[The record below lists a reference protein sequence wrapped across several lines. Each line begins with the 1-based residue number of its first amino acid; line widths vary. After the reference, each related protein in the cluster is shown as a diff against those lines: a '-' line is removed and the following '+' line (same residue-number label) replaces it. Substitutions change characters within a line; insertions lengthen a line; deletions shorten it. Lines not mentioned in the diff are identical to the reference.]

1 MIHAQSCTDSC
12 TGSWRNV
19 LSGEW
24 VYWVVNESKELWMRV
39 ISRAL
44 KLNYDSVYSFTTQY
58 AHSTQYTHSRSFWV
72 FWVVLLDSITT
83 QYTHSRVMSRE
94 WVSRMSTHEWEH
106 SRMSVLTNEYS
117 ECEELWMRVM
127 SREWYILSRVLTHV
141 LGREWVY
148 WVVNDINSA
157 MYWLVNESCCIC
169 MSHVSSDRDTHTN
182 LTIRNASRR
191 RVQSDVIPT
200 YAYMY
205 IYLWIR
211 I

>member
-106 SRMSVLTNEYS
+106 SRMSVLTNECS
-117 ECEELWMRVM
+117 ECEELWMSVANEHARMRTLTNECTHEWVFRVRRVVNESYESWMIYAQSCTDSCTGSRM
-127 SREWYILSRVLTHV
+127 SILSRK
-141 LGREWVY
+141 WY
-148 WVVNDINSA
+148 
-157 MYWLVNESCCIC
+157 
-169 MSHVSSDRDTHTN
+169 
-182 LTIRNASRR
+182 
-191 RVQSDVIPT
+191 
-200 YAYMY
+200 
-205 IYLWIR
+205 
-211 I
+211 